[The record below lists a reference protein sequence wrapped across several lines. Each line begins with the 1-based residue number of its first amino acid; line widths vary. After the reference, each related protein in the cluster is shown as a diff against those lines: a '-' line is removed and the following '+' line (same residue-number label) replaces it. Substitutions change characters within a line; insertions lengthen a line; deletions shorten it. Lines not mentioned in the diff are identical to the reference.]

1 MGLTVQL
8 LIMGLVPLAMLLRG
22 FTKVTP
28 FTGAPVWLKGASYE
42 SQIMAQEVP
51 RV

>member
-28 FTGAPVWLKGASYE
+28 FTGALVWLKGASYE
-42 SQIMAQEVP
+42 SRIMAQEVP